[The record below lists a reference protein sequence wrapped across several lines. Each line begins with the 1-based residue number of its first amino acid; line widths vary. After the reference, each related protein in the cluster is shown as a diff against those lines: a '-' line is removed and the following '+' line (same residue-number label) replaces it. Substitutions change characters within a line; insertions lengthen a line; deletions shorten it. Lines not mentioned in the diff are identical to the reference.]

1 MNFTCERPYAF
12 YGLLLIIPA
21 VIITFFQYRK
31 IIRNKSVFMTDK
43 NNSIASK
50 RLARFP
56 KVILCRT
63 IFRIVAW
70 VLLVLAYAGF
80 SWGTYLEPVQKN
92 GNAVSFVFDI
102 SYSMMANDAPDKK
115 TRLEAAANYAQML
128 LSHMKGIPVTVVLAK
143 GDGVLVVPLTEDK
156 AVVETLLESLNPKLI
171 SSVGTSLGKG
181 IIAAHKGFPT
191 NSSLANRIWVFT
203 DGDETDGLLEKSIL
217 DCVRSGVSVSLI
229 GFGSEQEIQVIAG
242 DGKTAGYTTLKS
254 EKMKKIVANVE
265 KNSSAEIKN
274 GVTVN
279 YIDATE
285 AGSALKLLKTV
296 SPKFNSKYESN
307 SITYELKPVKRYS
320 LFLGLAI
327 FFFILGFF
335 VTEFDIDNI
344 MSKFKKTSIISLCI
358 CCTLFTSCTTRIE
371 GSTSILKSSWA
382 WYQRKY
388 NEATA
393 GYLQTVVDAKQA
405 QDDILEQYAVYDLA
419 TTYLMQNENDAALER
434 YSQIKDDSPKA
445 VRYSTFYNMGI
456 IAHRSGEYKKAVECF
471 IEALKIDNTKTS
483 AKINL
488 ELSRVKAE
496 KEAKGK
502 ENSLNSVSAN
512 NGKSSKE
519 NAIFNVIREYDKQ
532 QWKNSES
539 TQNSNSAIDF

>member
-21 VIITFFQYRK
+21 VIISFFQYRK
-31 IIRNKSVFMTDK
+31 IIRNKSIFMSDK

-70 VLLVLAYAGF
+70 VLLVLAYAG
-80 SWGTYLEPVQKN
+80 
-92 GNAVSFVFDI
+92 FDI

-229 GFGSEQEIQVIAG
+229 GFGSEQEIQVIDG
-242 DGKTAGYTTLKS
+242 DGRTAGYT
-254 EKMKKIVANVE
+254 
-265 KNSSAEIKN
+265 
-274 GVTVN
+274 
-279 YIDATE
+279 
-285 AGSALKLLKTV
+285 
-296 SPKFNSKYESN
+296 
-307 SITYELKPVKRYS
+307 
-320 LFLGLAI
+320 
-327 FFFILGFF
+327 
-335 VTEFDIDNI
+335 
-344 MSKFKKTSIISLCI
+344 
-358 CCTLFTSCTTRIE
+358 
-371 GSTSILKSSWA
+371 
-382 WYQRKY
+382 
-388 NEATA
+388 
-393 GYLQTVVDAKQA
+393 
-405 QDDILEQYAVYDLA
+405 
-419 TTYLMQNENDAALER
+419 
-434 YSQIKDDSPKA
+434 
-445 VRYSTFYNMGI
+445 
-456 IAHRSGEYKKAVECF
+456 
-471 IEALKIDNTKTS
+471 
-483 AKINL
+483 
-488 ELSRVKAE
+488 
-496 KEAKGK
+496 
-502 ENSLNSVSAN
+502 SLNS
-512 NGKSSKE
+512 
-519 NAIFNVIREYDKQ
+519 
-532 QWKNSES
+532 
-539 TQNSNSAIDF
+539 